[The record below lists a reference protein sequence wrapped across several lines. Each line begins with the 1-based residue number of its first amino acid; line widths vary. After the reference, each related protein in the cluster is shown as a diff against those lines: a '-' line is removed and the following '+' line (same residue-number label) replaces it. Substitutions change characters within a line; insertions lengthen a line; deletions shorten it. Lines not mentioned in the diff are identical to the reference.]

1 MKKGLTLVEVLV
13 SISIFVISFATCI
26 TVYFTVIKQET
37 RQDEYL
43 AFENVCLEID
53 KYSDTYG
60 SNWNIEYFG
69 NDKDIQYYDEKFT
82 LLTGDINVDD
92 IKYHLE
98 FDYVENQ
105 DDVLELIVNIYEVES
120 GRFIIKDLNYGGARY
135 V

>member
-13 SISIFVISFATCI
+13 SISVFVISFATCI
-26 TVYFTVIKQET
+26 TVYFTVVKQET

-82 LLTGDINVDD
+82 LLTGDINIDD
-92 IKYHLE
+92 IKYQLE
-98 FDYVENQ
+98 FDYIENQ

-135 V
+135 A

>member
-13 SISIFVISFATCI
+13 SISVFVISFATCI

-82 LLTGDINVDD
+82 LLTGDINIDD
-92 IKYHLE
+92 IKYQLE
-98 FDYVENQ
+98 FDYIENQ

-135 V
+135 A

>member
-13 SISIFVISFATCI
+13 SISVFVISFATCI
-26 TVYFTVIKQET
+26 TVYFTVVKQET
-37 RQDEYL
+37 RQAEYL

-82 LLTGDINVDD
+82 LLTGDINIDD
-92 IKYHLE
+92 IKYQLE

-135 V
+135 A

>member
-13 SISIFVISFATCI
+13 SISVFVISFATCI
-26 TVYFTVIKQET
+26 TVYFTVVKQET

-82 LLTGDINVDD
+82 LLTGDINIDD
-92 IKYHLE
+92 IKYQLE

-135 V
+135 A

>member
-13 SISIFVISFATCI
+13 SISVFVISFATCI

-82 LLTGDINVDD
+82 LLTGDINIDD
-92 IKYHLE
+92 IKYQLE

-135 V
+135 A

>member
-13 SISIFVISFATCI
+13 SISVFVISFATCI

-69 NDKDIQYYDEKFT
+69 NDRDIQYYDEKFT
-82 LLTGDINVDD
+82 LLTGDINIDD

>member
-69 NDKDIQYYDEKFT
+69 NDRDIQYYDENFT
-82 LLTGDINVDD
+82 LLTGDINIDD
-92 IKYHLE
+92 IKYQLE
-98 FDYVENQ
+98 FDYIENQ

-135 V
+135 A